1 MMCGR
6 DDCLDEE
13 QTMPKKKARK
23 AAKKATAPL
32 PPSSRVEEDDAPPAA
47 PVSQSIESD
56 VPAIA
61 RHSIEADDA
70 SQSGDVE
77 RLDE

>member
-1 MMCGR
+1 
-6 DDCLDEE
+6 
-13 QTMPKKKARK
+13 MPKKKARK

-32 PPSSRVEEDDAPPAA
+32 PPSPRVEEDVTPTAA

-56 VPAIA
+56 VPAVA
-61 RHSIEADDA
+61 RHSIEADNA
-70 SQSGDVE
+70 SQAGDVE